1 MATIPNYDQQALQQ
15 LAERTQYE
23 RWLLEAVYAIAEQK
37 IGGEHLEEIHYSVA
51 GKAYRHYVLIA
62 ESATYGDWRPGFLNA
77 GAPLVFVSAFKLLDM
92 LMEWVIKT
100 NFGKVDYRFE
110 TKLKQLEENPQFPPS
125 IESRD
130 WLKQRLLGLY
140 KTLEPYRGTII
151 HHSQFVSEHG
161 VLNITTTKKALPPTS
176 LSISSEQLR
185 ALAQIVVGTIRFV
198 DGTWQLAHYQ
208 EKMLRFQL
216 DNIQPFHGLPALLQ
230 PRPAHIS
237 VRCYQLVDET
247 SVDLARIQ
255 QDLVTRYPE
264 QDVSFDLTLVLVS
277 DQQVKAAF
285 QFGWDLISVMAGV
298 WDTDIELQQYSIA
311 IPTDINPQH
320 LSVASAKQM

>member
-23 RWLLEAVYAIAEQK
+23 RWLLEAVYAIAEQN
-37 IGGEHLEEIHYSVA
+37 INSEHLEEIRYSVA

-77 GAPLVFVSAFKLLDM
+77 GAPLMFVSAFKLLDM
-92 LMEWVIKT
+92 LVEWVIEA
-100 NFGKVDYRFE
+100 NGKKADFKFKI
-110 TKLKQLEENPQFPPS
+110 KLKQLETNPLFPPL

-140 KTLEPYRGTII
+140 QALEPYRGTII

-161 VLNITTTKKALPPTS
+161 VLNITTTKKALPPMT

-198 DGTWQLAHYQ
+198 DGTWQLANYQ

-216 DNIQPFHGLPALLQ
+216 DNIQPFHGQPALLQ

-237 VRCYQLVDET
+237 VRSYQLVDET

-277 DQQVKAAF
+277 DQQAIAAF
-285 QFGWDLISVMAGV
+285 LFGWDLISAMADV
-298 WDTDIELQQYSIA
+298 WDTDIELHQYSIA

-320 LSVASAKQM
+320 LSVPSVKQL